1 MRHFSIKKILIFL
14 FLIVPLVTISFS
26 LVQRYFWLQK
36 HERERIEQDYLPV
49 AESMGKTVE
58 IALNRRL
65 AVLKQVSNEVLKAG
79 INSNEVQKII
89 ESVHYRNPDFKTIW
103 VGNPEGKAVAFSPLY
118 DEKGNRNIGRDYSDR
133 NYFKKVKALKQ
144 PVIGEI
150 IVGRVAKEP
159 VISLAVPI
167 LDKNNE
173 FKGFVFAGYSPEPI
187 RQIIRTIRIY
197 GRGNLTLV
205 DEYGKT
211 IVMSNSH
218 EFEREMKD
226 LSSMNIFKEAAKNK
240 IGTAEFISPVDNR
253 KKIGAFYSLSNGW
266 KIWASRDVEEMQQTI
281 MGSFV
286 YAVLW
291 GAIALFIAIGIA
303 YVLSGYISRPVISL
317 KRYSERLASGD
328 FSVIDEGQAYKCVI
342 SELSDMN
349 ESFFKM
355 AGDLKALYENLEQKI
370 QERTKLLSNANEEL
384 QLLNAE
390 LQTRRAEAE
399 DARAQADAATRAKS
413 EFLANM
419 SHELRTPLNSILGF
433 SELLMS
439 GITGDLTPEQK
450 EQVSYISL
458 SGKHLLN
465 LIDDILDLSKVE
477 AGKLELELSAVSLKD
492 VLNSSIIMLR
502 EKAIKHNIKL
512 SLEIESDAD
521 IEIEADE
528 RKLKQIVFNLLSNA
542 VKFTP
547 DGGSVRVSARRVDSS
562 WLIAQGKIDELTAMS
577 YERNRDFVEISV
589 ADTGIGIKQ
598 EEMAKLFQPFQQLE
612 SAYTKKY
619 EGTGLGLALTKRLV
633 ELHGGRIWAES
644 EFGKGSVFT
653 FVIPMKQEKTGYGEE
668 SADN

>member
-14 FLIVPLVTISFS
+14 FMIVTLVAISFG
-26 LVQRYFWLQK
+26 LIQRYFWLQK

-49 AESMGKTVE
+49 AESMGNTVE
-58 IALNRRL
+58 IALNTRL
-65 AVLKQVSNEVLKAG
+65 AVLKQVADEVLKAG
-79 INSNEVQKII
+79 INSDEAQKIV
-89 ESVHYRNPDFKTIW
+89 ENVHYRNPDFKTIW
-103 VGNPEGKAVAFSPLY
+103 VGSPEGKAVAFSPLY
-118 DEKGNRNIGRDYSDR
+118 DENSNKNTGRDYSDR

-159 VISLAVPI
+159 VIPLAVPL

-173 FKGFVFAGYSPEPI
+173 FKGFMFAGYSPEPV

-205 DEYGKT
+205 DEYGK
-211 IVMSNSH
+211 IIAMSSSRD
-218 EFEREMKD
+218 FEKEMKD
-226 LSSMNIFKEAAKNK
+226 LSSLNIFKEAVKNK
-240 IGTAEFISPVDNR
+240 TGTAEFISPVDNR
-253 KKIGAFYSLSNGW
+253 KKIGAYYNLSNGW
-266 KIWASRDVEEMQQTI
+266 KIWASRDVEEMQQAI
-281 MGSFV
+281 MDSFV
-286 YAVLW
+286 YAALW
-291 GAIALFIAIGIA
+291 GFIALLISFVIA
-303 YVLSGYISRPVISL
+303 YMFSSYIFHPVISL

-328 FSVIDEGQAYKCVI
+328 FSVIDEGHAYKYVI

-355 AGDLKALYENLEQKI
+355 AGNLKAMYDSLELKVE
-370 QERTKLLSNANEEL
+370 ERTKELEDANFKL
-384 QLLNAE
+384 QALNKE
-390 LQTRRAEAE
+390 VEQRRAEAE
-399 DARAQADAATRAKS
+399 VAKAQAEAANRAKS
-413 EFLANM
+413 DFLANM

-450 EQVSYISL
+450 EQVGYISS

-477 AGKLELELSAVSLKD
+477 AGKQELELSAVSIKD
-492 VLNSSIIMLR
+492 VLSSSIIMLR
-502 EKAIKHNIKL
+502 EKAMKHNIKL
-512 SLEIESDAD
+512 SLEIGPDAD

-547 DGGSVRVSARRVDSS
+547 DGGSVFVRA
-562 WLIAQGKIDELTAMS
+562 K
-577 YERNRDFVEISV
+577 RDGDFMKFSV
-589 ADTGIGIKQ
+589 LDTGIGIKQ
-598 EEMAKLFQPFQQLE
+598 EEMAILFQPFHQLE

-653 FVIPMKQEKTGYGEE
+653 FVIPIKQEEIGDNEE
-668 SADN
+668 SADS